1 VQITVDLP
9 DDIQERENPGREAL
23 EALVVAAY
31 RAELISQYQGARL
44 LGMDNRFDFWDFMSA
59 NELDFYTEEQLRYD
73 MEAIEKFKAGESV
86 KR

>member
-59 NELDFYTEEQLRYD
+59 NELDFYTEEQLANDVAVVRK
-73 MEAIEKFKAGESV
+73 MREERLAAK
-86 KR
+86 